1 MKIASFE
8 IIDTFRIT
16 GRGGVLVGNIIDG
29 VINNRNLIDI
39 LDKKIIIKN
48 LECIIRR
55 NIYPPIEMIV
65 LVISFDDYDEIK
77 DLEIKNKTFDIFEQS
92 VS

>member
-1 MKIASFE
+1 MKVAIFE

-29 VINNRNLIDI
+29 VINKNNLIDI

-48 LECIIRR
+48 IECIIRR
-55 NIYPPIEMIV
+55 NTSLPTEMIV
-65 LVISFDDYDEIK
+65 
-77 DLEIKNKTFDIFEQS
+77 
-92 VS
+92 